1 MAFLWV
7 PLTDSS
13 GFMSWKTDVSC
24 LSTPGPPTSHQS
36 VKWYCEQ
43 PLQLALT
50 TTLALAAVLPPAGT
64 SRLTGGRTEVLF
76 AAQSFR
82 EVFPPGVDP
91 ALSGG

>member
-7 PLTDSS
+7 PRTDSS

-50 TTLALAAVLPPAGT
+50 TSLDVSSCAST
-64 SRLTGGRTEVLF
+64 SWNFQADGRKNVLF

-91 ALSGG
+91 A